1 MTTKVLVSDRL
12 PKSSVD
18 RLRATPGVDVVEKTG
33 LSEEQLLPL
42 VADVE
47 GWLVRGETKV
57 TRRLLEA
64 APKLRWVGRAGAGL
78 DNVDVSA
85 AKERG
90 VEVMNVPGG
99 NSIAVAELVLGLL
112 LALFRRIPEAD
123 ASMRRGEWLKSRLM
137 GRELR
142 GKTIGIVGM
151 GKIGREVARR
161 AAAFEMKPI
170 GYDPLVPPDAIRAGG
185 AEPVT
190 LDALLATSDVVS
202 LHVPS
207 TPETKKMFDAA
218 RIASMKPGA
227 VIVNAARGNLID
239 TGALL
244 EALRSGHLAGAA
256 LDVFEAEP
264 PPPQPLFELP
274 QVVLSPHLGAS
285 TREAQGAVGDE
296 IIRLLLERIAGAGA
310 ARAAGGAGAP
320 DAART

>member
-1 MTTKVLVSDRL
+1 MATKVLVSDRL

-18 RLRATPGVDVVEKTG
+18 RLRATPGVEVVEKTG
-33 LSEEQLLPL
+33 LTEDQLLSL
-42 VADVE
+42 VGEVE

-78 DNVDVSA
+78 DNVDVAA
-85 AKERG
+85 AKERN

-99 NSIAVAELVLGLL
+99 NSIAVAELVMGLL
-112 LALFRRIPEAD
+112 LALFRRLPEAD
-123 ASMRRGEWLKSRLM
+123 ASMRRGEWLKSKLM

-161 AAAFEMKPI
+161 AAAFDMKPI
-170 GYDPLVPPDAIRAGG
+170 GYDPLVPAEAIRAGG
-185 AEPVT
+185 AEPAT
-190 LDALLATSDVVS
+190 LEALLASADVVT

-218 RIASMKPGA
+218 RIAAMKPGA

-239 TGALL
+239 SAALL

-256 LDVFEAEP
+256 LDVFETEP
-264 PPPQPLFELP
+264 PPPHPLFELP

-285 TREAQGAVGDE
+285 TREAQEAVGDE
-296 IIRLLLERIAGAGA
+296 IVRMLLERMGAAAGAGA
-310 ARAAGGAGAP
+310 GSARA
-320 DAART
+320 

>member
-1 MTTKVLVSDRL
+1 MATKVLVSDRL

-18 RLRATPGVDVVEKTG
+18 RLRATPGVEVVEKTG

-78 DNVDVSA
+78 DNVDVAA
-85 AKERG
+85 AKERR

-99 NSIAVAELVLGLL
+99 NSIAVAELVMGLL
-112 LALFRRIPEAD
+112 LALFRRLPEAD
-123 ASMRRGEWLKSRLM
+123 ASMRRGEWLKSKLM

-161 AAAFEMKPI
+161 AVAFEMKPI
-170 GYDPLVPPDAIRAGG
+170 GYDPLLPAEAIRAGG

-190 LDALLATSDVVS
+190 LEALLASADVVS

-218 RIASMKPGA
+218 RIAAMKPGA

-239 TGALL
+239 SAALL

-256 LDVFEAEP
+256 LDVFETEP
-264 PPPQPLFELP
+264 PPPHPLFELP

-285 TREAQGAVGDE
+285 TREAQEAVGDE
-296 IIRLLLERIAGAGA
+296 IVRMLLERMGAAAGAGA
-310 ARAAGGAGAP
+310 ARA
-320 DAART
+320 

>member
-1 MTTKVLVSDRL
+1 MATKVLVSDKL

-18 RLRATPGVDVVEKTG
+18 RLRSAPGVEVVEKTG
-33 LSEEQLLPL
+33 LTEEQLLPL
-42 VADVE
+42 VADID

-57 TRRLLEA
+57 TRRLIDV

-78 DNVDVSA
+78 DNVDVGA

-90 VEVMNVPGG
+90 IEVMNVPGG

-123 ASMRRGEWLKSRLM
+123 ASVRRGEWLKSKLM

-161 AAAFEMKPI
+161 AAAFEMKPL
-170 GYDPLVPPDAIRAGG
+170 GYDPLVPADAIRAGG

-190 LDALLATSDVVS
+190 LEALLAQSDVVT

-207 TPETKKMFDAA
+207 TPETKRMLDAA
-218 RIASMKPGA
+218 RIATMKPGA
-227 VIVNAARGNLID
+227 VVVNAARGNLID
-239 TGALL
+239 SAALL

-256 LDVFEAEP
+256 LDVFETEP
-264 PPPQPLFELP
+264 PPANPLFELP

-285 TREAQGAVGDE
+285 TREAQEAVGDE
-296 IIRLLLERIAGAGA
+296 IVRMLLERIGA
-310 ARAAGGAGAP
+310 AAAAP
-320 DAART
+320 ART